1 MEIFYVEHG
10 AVQYY
15 TPHGEYVFPEGSGGM
30 LNTNVLHR
38 TKPVDNNTVQLLHIF
53 DSALVSGKSD
63 SRIDQKYIS
72 PLISEGA
79 EMMPLTAGIYEQK
92 VLPDKIREVFYLS
105 KQAFGYE
112 IKLRE
117 AMSDIWL
124 DFLKIS
130 VTSETQKNQCIH
142 TDTTIKKK
150 KLLPLKTELMISIC
164 FRQLELVLAWGML
177 TKW

>member
-1 MEIFYVEHG
+1 
-10 AVQYY
+10 
-15 TPHGEYVFPEGSGGM
+15 M

-38 TKPVDNNTVQLLHIF
+38 TKPVDNNTVQLLHVF
-53 DSALVSGKSD
+53 DSALISEKSD

-92 VLPDKIREVFYLS
+92 VFLDTIREVFCLS
-105 KQAFGYE
+105 EQAFGYE

-117 AMSDIWL
+117 AMSDIWV

-130 VTSETQKNQCIH
+130 VTSETSKKQCIH
-142 TDTTIKKK
+142 TDITIKKK
-150 KLLPLKTELMISIC
+150 KLLPLEPELMISIC
-164 FRQLELVLAWGML
+164 SRQLELVLAWEML
-177 TKW
+177 RKW

>member
-1 MEIFYVEHG
+1 
-10 AVQYY
+10 
-15 TPHGEYVFPEGSGGM
+15 M

-124 DFLKIS
+124 DFLEIS

-164 FRQLELVLAWGML
+164 FRQLELALAWGML
-177 TKW
+177 MKW

>member
-53 DSALVSGKSD
+53 DSALISEKSD
-63 SRIDQKYIS
+63 SRIDQKHIS
-72 PLISEGA
+72 PLISEWA

-105 KQAFGYE
+105 
-112 IKLRE
+112 
-117 AMSDIWL
+117 
-124 DFLKIS
+124 
-130 VTSETQKNQCIH
+130 
-142 TDTTIKKK
+142 
-150 KLLPLKTELMISIC
+150 
-164 FRQLELVLAWGML
+164 
-177 TKW
+177 